1 MKYIIDIKTTAKT
14 GVLEAFDYYEE
25 KQEGLGIRF
34 LDCWEKQI
42 EVIKREPLLFQ
53 KKYKDFRQ
61 ALIKPYPYHII
72 FELDENI
79 ITVYKVIYAGRSSQ
93 KRYTKK

>member
-1 MKYIIDIKTTAKT
+1 MKYILDIKTSAED
-14 GVLEAFDYYEE
+14 GILEAFDYYES
-25 KQEGLGIRF
+25 KQKGLGIRF
-34 LDCWEKQI
+34 LDYWETHIDIIKQD
-42 EVIKREPLLFQ
+42 PLLFQ

-72 FELDENI
+72 YEVVGNV
-79 ITVYKVIYAGRSSQ
+79 ITIYKVIYAGRSYR